1 MMSPRAF
8 FGVIGAFTLI
18 GALVWLWSPIT
29 LDDTDVEGTAV
40 VCGDVFSSKS
50 GDAAV
55 ADQRNEMGRNLTRD
69 GYMYPDR
76 DYVTECRDA
85 KRMRQVWGIPLAIGG
100 GAPLLGAVLMC
111 LRDRG
116 STG

>member
-8 FGVIGAFTLI
+8 LGVIGAFTLI

-40 VCGDVFSSKS
+40 ACGDVFGSD
-50 GDAAV
+50 GGNAAV
-55 ADQRNEMGRNLTRD
+55 ADQRNEMGRTLTESR
-69 GYMYPDR
+69 YMYPDR

-85 KRMRQVWGIPLAIGG
+85 TRKRQVWAIPLAIVG
-100 GAPLLGAVLMC
+100 GALLLGAVLIR
-111 LRDRG
+111 LRNGG
-116 STG
+116 STS

>member
-8 FGVIGAFTLI
+8 LGVIGAFTLI

-29 LDDTDVEGTAV
+29 LEGTDVGGTAV
-40 VCGDVFSSKS
+40 ACGDVFSSDS
-50 GDAAV
+50 GNAAV
-55 ADQRNEMGRNLTRD
+55 ADPRNKMGRTLAGNRD
-69 GYMYPDR
+69 TYPDR

-85 KRMRQVWGIPLAIGG
+85 KRMRQVWAIPLAIVG
-100 GAPLLGAVLMC
+100 GALLLGAGLIG

-116 STG
+116 STS

>member
-8 FGVIGAFTLI
+8 LGVIGAYTLI

-29 LDDTDVEGTAV
+29 LDDTDVEGKAV
-40 VCGDVFSSKS
+40 ACGDVFSSKR
-50 GDAAV
+50 GNAAL
-55 ADQRNEMGRNLTRD
+55 ADQRNEMGRNLAGDRD
-69 GYMYPDR
+69 MYLDR

-100 GAPLLGAVLMC
+100 GAPLLGAVLVRR
-111 LRDRG
+111 RDRG
-116 STG
+116 STS